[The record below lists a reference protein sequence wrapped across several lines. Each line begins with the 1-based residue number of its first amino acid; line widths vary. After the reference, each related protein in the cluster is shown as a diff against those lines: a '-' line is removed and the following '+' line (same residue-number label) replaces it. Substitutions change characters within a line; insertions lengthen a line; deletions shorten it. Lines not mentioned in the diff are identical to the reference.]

1 MRRLSGGPSGVT
13 EGDVTREIWSKI
25 CNFAGLKMKEGGHPL
40 RDMGSFE
47 KMEKIK
53 ETDFP

>member
-40 RDMGSFE
+40 RDIGSFE